1 METLLR
7 HTLATL
13 AYRLGKVLRDTPETF
28 GGYPEGDPQ
37 TAGKILAHVGDL
49 MDWAVTMV
57 DGKPAWTDSAP
68 LPWQEEIA
76 RFYRTLGAFDARLAE
91 VGAGASTAEKLFQ
104 GPIADALTHTGQLA
118 MLRRLAGLKMKG
130 ENYYQADVTV
140 GRVGPAQTVPRRE
153 F

>member
-1 METLLR
+1 
-7 HTLATL
+7 
-13 AYRLGKVLRDTPETF
+13 
-28 GGYPEGDPQ
+28 
-37 TAGKILAHVGDL
+37 
-49 MDWAVTMV
+49 MDWAASMV

-140 GRVGPAQTVPRRE
+140 GRVGPAQTAPRRE